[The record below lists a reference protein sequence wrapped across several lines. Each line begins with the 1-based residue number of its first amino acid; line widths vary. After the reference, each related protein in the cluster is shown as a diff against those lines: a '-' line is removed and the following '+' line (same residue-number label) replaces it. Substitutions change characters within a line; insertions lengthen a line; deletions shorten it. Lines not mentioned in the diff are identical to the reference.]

1 MLEGARR
8 VGKTTIA
15 EAFAKNEYKS
25 YILIDFS
32 NASKEMI
39 AIFDDISKLDRF
51 FLRLQMETGM
61 ELHER
66 NSVIIFDKIQFFQ
79 KQDKR

>member
-1 MLEGARR
+1 
-8 VGKTTIA
+8 
-15 EAFAKNEYKS
+15 
-25 YILIDFS
+25 
-32 NASKEMI
+32 MI